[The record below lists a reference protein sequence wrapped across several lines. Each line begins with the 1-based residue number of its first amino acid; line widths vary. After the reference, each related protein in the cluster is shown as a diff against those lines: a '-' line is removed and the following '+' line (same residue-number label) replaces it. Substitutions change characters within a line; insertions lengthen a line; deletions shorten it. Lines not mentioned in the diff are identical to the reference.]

1 MFKLKPKSSSIYN
14 KIMSVMEYK
23 SLIYSKILLVFLN
36 DFRQKLAVHLLLQ
49 LCIPGRL
56 KMIFISSTSF
66 LPLCRI
72 TFHFHFLPVESS
84 VIHHKVFYL
93 IICQKPAQFFI
104 CPNGFA
110 EQLPSSIYR
119 KYLECWRALNNEFT
133 NHMHMTAWVHFWP
146 SKTWI
151 FLKTEQETSKLGQ
164 MILRTTWSSR
174 SKS

>member
-56 KMIFISSTSF
+56 KMIFISSISF

-104 CPNGFA
+104 YPNGFA

-119 KYLECWRALNNEFT
+119 KYLECWRALNNEFKIT
-133 NHMHMTAWVHFWP
+133 C
-146 SKTWI
+146 TWLHECI
-151 FLKTEQETSKLGQ
+151 FDLQKPEYF
-164 MILRTTWSSR
+164 
-174 SKS
+174 